1 MPFQIKRL
9 IPEYLCSAAAVLV
22 SAYARPP
29 WNEDWSLEAAVEN
42 VKTVLETPKSIALAA
57 IEGDKVLGVALGI
70 RQRRHSGPVIYL
82 DELSVLPEAQGTGI
96 GTALLS
102 AMYETAMAEGCNSV
116 WLVSQREGS
125 LSKFYQRCGFA
136 IGSDLGLYSKSDI

>member
-9 IPEYLCSAAAVLV
+9 IPEHLSNAASVLV

-42 VKTVLETPKSIALAA
+42 VRTVLETPKSIALAA

-70 RQRRHSGPVIYL
+70 RQRRHSGPVMYL
-82 DELSVLPEAQGTGI
+82 DELSVLPEAQGAGI

-102 AMYETAMAEGCNSV
+102 AIYETAMAEGCNSV
-116 WLVSQREGS
+116 WLVSQREGA

-136 IGSDLGLYSKSDI
+136 IGSDLGLYSKSGT